1 MLRTFHIAGSNKN
14 ETQQGAERTQL
25 NLSECNNGKKV
36 ILGLDTGD
44 QYAEIALNHQ
54 QFHELCD
61 LRYELALSEEKTEE
75 QDLVESNQLVLQLA

>member
-14 ETQQGAERTQL
+14 ETQQGAEQTQL

-36 ILGLDTGD
+36 ILGVDTGD
-44 QYAEIALNHQ
+44 QYTEIALNQQ

-61 LRYELALSEEKTEE
+61 LRYEVALSEEKIEE
-75 QDLVESNQLVLQLA
+75 QGLVGSNQLVLQIA